1 MSGDGG
7 SGVVVVKVLATNASS
22 VDTTGWIEVTAA
34 MLAAAEKKRKAEA
47 KKLEKKLAL
56 EAKSEELSGQTNKT
70 DIKENK

>member
-1 MSGDGG
+1 
-7 SGVVVVKVLATNASS
+7 
-22 VDTTGWIEVTAA
+22 

-56 EAKSEELSGQTNKT
+56 QLKSEELSGQTNKT